1 MLGNQYTSDDKTRIS
16 NALIVGQIFGILLLG
31 FVTDWWSRKAGMVFT
46 SSLVVVGSLMATLA
60 LRVEHLGI
68 ENMLWYLTIVRGMAG
83 VGVGGEFPA
92 GAAVSLYLVERRL
105 SLMILTFA
113 GRPRVRGW
121 RITSQS
127 LVVLSSCARR
137 HLSPAGADLS
147 AYSCI

>member
-105 SLMILTFA
+105 SLMILTFS
-113 GRPRVRGW
+113 GRPRARGW
-121 RITSQS
+121 RITSQD
-127 LVVLSSCARR
+127 LVVQSSYARR
-137 HLSPAGADLS
+137 HSLPVGEARS
-147 AYSCI
+147 ASSFI